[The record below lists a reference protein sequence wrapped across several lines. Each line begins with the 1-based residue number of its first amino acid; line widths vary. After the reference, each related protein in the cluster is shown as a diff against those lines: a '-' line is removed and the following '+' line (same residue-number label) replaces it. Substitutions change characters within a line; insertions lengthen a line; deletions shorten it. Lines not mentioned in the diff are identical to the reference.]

1 MTNALVA
8 RPAHA
13 GEVAALLNARE
24 ADCKTAEGEGVAKK
38 DARPPT
44 HKVCDFCTELY
55 SLCQQNDVTLRFA
68 QK

>member
-24 ADCKTAEGEGVAKK
+24 AACKTAEGEGVAKK
-38 DARPPT
+38 DACPQHIKYVTFALSYT
-44 HKVCDFCTELY
+44 HFV
-55 SLCQQNDVTLRFA
+55 NRMM
-68 QK
+68 